1 MSIGRTACRFP
12 QRGSARRCEGHNM
25 NRCEALC
32 NPFDKTDLFPYA
44 ILQTGLHGARCSYLI
59 WIKRRTCR
67 HLQPALWRHWAEH
80 QVGPHRHNILRFLVW
95 RIQSLSTRP
104 FVCPLLKSRVC
115 LRINNSLAL
124 HVTVVFTRVLYGPG
138 PYPNQ
143 TRFTRARTN
152 SHFRS

>member
-1 MSIGRTACRFP
+1 MSIGRTACIFP

-32 NPFDKTDLFPYA
+32 NPFGKTGSVPLCDLTNR
-44 ILQTGLHGARCSYLI
+44 IT
-59 WIKRRTCR
+59 RRT
-67 HLQPALWRHWAEH
+67 LQLLDLDQAPHVSSFAGPPLAALGGAPSQAAPPGSRCGAYS
-80 QVGPHRHNILRFLVW
+80 RF
-95 RIQSLSTRP
+95 RP
-104 FVCPLLKSRVC
+104 GLLCAHFLKSRVC

-143 TRFTRARTN
+143 TRFARARTN